1 MSSSSGPSTSAPISP
16 TSAGASL
23 SPRLDTPSGHA
34 KTDPW
39 ADLPWS
45 KDPEAVGLAM
55 PFYHPEM
62 HEYYETTRERLVA
75 MGYDIPP
82 IRRPAPAR

>member
-1 MSSSSGPSTSAPISP
+1 MPI
-16 TSAGASL
+16 
-23 SPRLDTPSGHA
+23 
-34 KTDPW
+34 
-39 ADLPWS
+39 
-45 KDPEAVGLAM
+45 
-55 PFYHPEM
+55 YYPEM

>member
-1 MSSSSGPSTSAPISP
+1 MSSSSEPSRSPST
-16 TSAGASL
+16 
-23 SPRLDTPSGHA
+23 TPSGPA
-34 KTDPW
+34 TTDPW

-45 KDPEAVGLAM
+45 KDPEVVGLEM
-55 PFYHPEM
+55 PIYYPEM